1 MRPDSSLSSRPL
13 LQKRIG
19 KRLCFYA
26 LTVAVSLSLL
36 TSARAVNAQVAEKGI
51 KLLPAGGPFPVG
63 HISYDWVD
71 SKRREPGSP
80 EPSDFRQV
88 IAEIWYPARAGAEG
102 KRAAYYARLESYRAA
117 MDEKIIDVL
126 ASVEAPW
133 IEGAAVNGSAPFGV
147 FVFSHGWSS
156 RSASYGTFLS
166 NLASHGY
173 IVVGVNHPYM
183 GMIALPDGEVTEP
196 NDLQFPTQEDA
207 DRFYADDVIFVL
219 DKLAQLNKKDD
230 GGRLKGKID
239 MKRVAAGGHS
249 SGFPA
254 ASGAAVRDG
263 RIRALIS
270 FDAGVGAVV
279 RREGL
284 DVPLLLF
291 RAETN
296 SYTDLFFRGE
306 KVHPKGTIYDVDF
319 FRAHRAD
326 FYDLVISGTTH
337 ASAYDEYLFAENE
350 QERSISMRNHK
361 IVERFASDFLG
372 KVLHGRASPIL
383 DGPEA
388 VEHTKLRLI
397 KARR

>member
-1 MRPDSSLSSRPL
+1 M
-13 LQKRIG
+13 
-19 KRLCFYA
+19 
-26 LTVAVSLSLL
+26 
-36 TSARAVNAQVAEKGI
+36 
-51 KLLPAGGPFPVG
+51 G
-63 HISYDWVD
+63 HILFDWVD
-71 SKRREPGSP
+71 SKRREPGTP

-88 IAEIWYPARAGAEG
+88 VAEIWYPARAGAEG
-102 KRAAYYARLESYRAA
+102 KSAAYHARLGSYRSAL
-117 MDEKIIDVL
+117 DEKRINVL
-126 ASVEAPW
+126 ASVQTSWA
-133 IEGAAVNGSAPFGV
+133 EGAAVNDSAPFGV

-183 GMIALPDGEVTEP
+183 GMIALPGGKVTEP

-207 DRFYADDVIFVL
+207 DRFYAGDVIFVL
-219 DKLAQLNKKDD
+219 DQLAQLNKKDD
-230 GGRLKGKID
+230 GGRFAGKID

-254 ASGAAVRDG
+254 ASGAAVRDK
-263 RIRALIS
+263 RIRGLIS
-270 FDAGVGAVV
+270 FDAGVPSIV

-284 DVPLLLF
+284 GVPLLLF

-337 ASAYDEYLFAENE
+337 ASVYDEYLFAEDE
-350 QERSISMRNHK
+350 QERENSTRNHK
-361 IVERFASDFLG
+361 IIERFAAEFLG
-372 KVLHGRASPIL
+372 KIFSAKASPLL
-383 DGPEA
+383 DGTEKA
-388 VEHTKLRLI
+388 EYTKLRLI